1 MKKGSRFTQ
10 ISIFLILLMCIIV
23 GGYYMLTR
31 RPVKNTQ
38 EEAESSVVGTLLAQ
52 NYKNNYPPTPKEVLK
67 QYSEIT
73 KAFYNET
80 YTEEELIAL
89 AKKIQELYDQELIDN
104 EPEDLYLRALKAE
117 IATFKD
123 QNIVISSYA
132 TSASTD
138 VDYFTQDGFQWAR
151 LQCAFNIRQGTQM
164 GAIREVFL
172 LRKDGDGHWKIY
184 GWDNAENV
192 ELADN
197 E

>member
-10 ISIFLILLMCIIV
+10 ISIFLILLMFIIV

-31 RPVKNTQ
+31 RPAKNTQ
-38 EEAESSVVGTLLAQ
+38 EEVKSSVVGTLLAL
-52 NYKNNYPPTPKEVLK
+52 NFKSNYPPTPKEVLK

-73 KAFYNET
+73 KAFYNEE
-80 YTEEELIAL
+80 YSEEELIAL

-104 EPEDLYLRALKAE
+104 EPEEVYLMALKSE
-117 IATFKD
+117 IAAFKD
-123 QNIVISSYA
+123 QSIVISSYA

-151 LQCAFNIRQGTQM
+151 LQCAYNIRQGTQM

-172 LRKDGDGHWKIY
+172 LRKDDQGHWKIY

>member
-38 EEAESSVVGTLLAQ
+38 EETESSVVGTLLAQ
-52 NYKNNYPPTPKEVLK
+52 NYKNNYPPTPKEVIK

-123 QNIVISSYA
+123 QSIVISSYA

>member
-1 MKKGSRFTQ
+1 
-10 ISIFLILLMCIIV
+10 MCIIV

-38 EEAESSVVGTLLAQ
+38 EETESSVVGTLLAQ
-52 NYKNNYPPTPKEVLK
+52 NYKNNYPPTPKEVIK

-123 QNIVISSYA
+123 HSIVISSYA

-172 LRKDGDGHWKIY
+172 LRKDGNGHWKIY

>member
-38 EEAESSVVGTLLAQ
+38 EETESSVVGTLLAQ
-52 NYKNNYPPTPKEVLK
+52 NYKNNYPPTPKEVIK

-123 QNIVISSYA
+123 QSIVISSYA

-164 GAIREVFL
+164 GVIREVFL